1 MSSKRKWLRKSN
13 VLSALNSHTNLWNV
27 VLATNYS
34 ANIVKCN
41 SLNIITSKK
50 SMLIMIL
57 ITDQADGEVLV
68 ELSMPSLHL
77 LEEAAEINNLNL
89 H

>member
-1 MSSKRKWLRKSN
+1 
-13 VLSALNSHTNLWNV
+13 
-27 VLATNYS
+27 
-34 ANIVKCN
+34 
-41 SLNIITSKK
+41 
-50 SMLIMIL
+50 MIL

-89 H
+89 HWEASNNSRNKTTVLHQILTFAVLIVKQKEISLGKLTKF